1 MRTEIMGFHRP
12 DGRVGVRNLVAVL
25 SAMDNTNA
33 TANRIA
39 NMVEGTIAL
48 TTPFGRTQIGYD
60 FEMTLKTLAG
70 IGRHPN
76 IAAVLIL
83 GLSLETGNHLAER
96 IIPSGKPVHVMGLQE
111 AGGTMALTAEGAKVS
126 TDLVI
131 SASEQTRVPCSFSD
145 LIIAVECG
153 GSDATSGIAGN
164 PVVGLFADRFIDA
177 DGTIV
182 LSEPAEFMGAEHL
195 LAVRAKNE
203 SDQRRIFDMVK
214 WFEDEAKRH
223 GVDMRGTN
231 PTPDNIKGGLT
242 TLEEKSLGAISKG
255 GSRPV
260 VEVIE
265 YADEPTQRGL
275 VIMNTPSAACESM
288 TGLLGGGS
296 HMIIFSTGRGNA
308 IGAPVSPTVKV
319 TGNPNTACSM
329 AENIDVD
336 VSAIISGEETPEMA
350 AGRLWNEMIKI
361 ANGKLTRCEVL
372 REDQL
377 SVSRWGP
384 SV

>member
-1 MRTEIMGFHRP
+1 MKTEFMGYRRP
-12 DGRVGVRNLVAVL
+12 DGRVGVRNLVGIL

-39 NMVEGTIAL
+39 EIVDGTISI
-48 TTPFGRTQIGYD
+48 TTPFGRTQIGHD

-76 IAAVLIL
+76 IASMIVL
-83 GLSLETGNHLAER
+83 GLSMETANQLADR
-96 IIPSGKPVHVMGLQE
+96 ITPTGKPVHAMGLQE
-111 AGGTMALTAEGAKVS
+111 TGGVLELTAQGARLA
-126 TDLVI
+126 TDLV
-131 SASEQTRVPCSFSD
+131 SKASEQSREPFSFSD
-145 LIIAVECG
+145 LVIAVECG

-164 PVVGLFADRFIDA
+164 PVVGGFADRFIDEG
-177 DGTIV
+177 GTII

-195 LAVRAKNE
+195 LAARAANE
-203 SDQRRIFDMVK
+203 KDKQRILDMVK
-214 WFEDEAKRH
+214 WFEDEAIRH

-231 PTPDNIKGGLT
+231 PTPDNINGGLS
-242 TLEEKSLGAISKG
+242 TLEEKSLGAIEKG

-265 YADEPTQRGL
+265 YADEPSRKGL

-288 TGLLGGGS
+288 TGLLGGGA

-308 IGAPVSPTVKV
+308 IGAPVSPTIKV
-319 TGNPNTACSM
+319 TGNPNTARAMS
-329 AENIDVD
+329 EIIDVD
-336 VSAIISGEETPEMA
+336 VSGIITGKETREKAADQLWQEMV
-350 AGRLWNEMIKI
+350 KY
-361 ANGKLTRCEVL
+361 ANGKLTRCEIL